1 MLPYIIIPLV
11 GILLVAIILFVLSKG
26 ITYTVVTEIEKANVV
41 VPETKTLLD
50 RNKNISAKGYSF
62 DEMLHIPKNGKK
74 DYSSLF
80 LVDSGEIARKGKTV
94 NIRPEFHDRLSL
106 LLRVYANSNI
116 TLFSYIDNILKTHL
130 DTYQVEIDELLES
143 SINQLLPSGK
153 R

>member
-1 MLPYIIIPLV
+1 MLPYIIIPLA
-11 GILLVAIILFVLSKG
+11 GILPIAVILFTLSKG
-26 ITYTVVTEIEKANVV
+26 ITCTVITETEKVKE
-41 VPETKTLLD
+41 PDSGSLTG
-50 RNKNISAKGYSF
+50 RSKNIQKDG
-62 DEMLHIPKNGKK
+62 EK
-74 DYSSLF
+74 DYNSLF